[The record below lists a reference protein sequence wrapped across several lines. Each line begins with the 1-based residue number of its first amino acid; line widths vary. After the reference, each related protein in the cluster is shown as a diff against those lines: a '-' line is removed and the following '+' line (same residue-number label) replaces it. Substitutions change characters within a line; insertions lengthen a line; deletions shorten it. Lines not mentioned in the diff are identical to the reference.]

1 MRDEGMEG
9 GGGRVE
15 KWRVRD
21 EEVEKWRVGEWRS
34 GGWESGE
41 VEDGRWG
48 SGAWEMGEW
57 RVGARVGECYGEWF
71 HSQSSSKLS
80 LGM

>member
-1 MRDEGMEG
+1 MEG

-34 GGWESGE
+34 GG
-41 VEDGRWG
+41 
-48 SGAWEMGEW
+48 
-57 RVGARVGECYGEWF
+57 
-71 HSQSSSKLS
+71 
-80 LGM
+80 